1 MNLKNAK
8 IKIKKKR
15 EKIKKNELND
25 LKQSVKMLFVYKH
38 IKRKKRV
45 ICGGKRKRERYNIII
60 MIIKCKIEVVC
71 VKYKL

>member
-8 IKIKKKR
+8 IKIKKR

-25 LKQSVKMLFVYKH
+25 LKQSVKMLFMYKH

-45 ICGGKRKRERYNIII
+45 ICRGKRKGKDITS
-60 MIIKCKIEVVC
+60 
-71 VKYKL
+71 LS

>member
-8 IKIKKKR
+8 IKIKKR

-25 LKQSVKMLFVYKH
+25 LKQSVKMLFMYKH

-45 ICGGKRKRERYNIII
+45 ICGGKRKRE
-60 MIIKCKIEVVC
+60 
-71 VKYKL
+71 